1 MVTKTPE
8 AYGKIIESQKKEI
21 KRQAKRIKE
30 LEDDQLLKGSAKVLR
45 AEAYKEGYETCRG
58 QMDVEKEELKAE
70 LALIKW
76 NVDRFLNL
84 KISVSEFYKKS
95 KEGF

>member
-8 AYGKIIESQKKEI
+8 AYGKIIEGQKKEI

-45 AEAYKEGYETCRG
+45 AEAYKEGYETCRA
-58 QMDVEKEELKAE
+58 QMDTEKEELKAE
-70 LALIKW
+70 LSWINW
-76 NVDRFLNL
+76 NINRFINL
-84 KISVSEFYKKS
+84 KMSVSEFYKRS